1 MVRGGGGG
9 PSRRGRGRLRGGV
22 VGAEPGR
29 ARQGLRRVP
38 VAGRGRW
45 VRVVGRRVGEPDRFL
60 FI

>member
-9 PSRRGRGRLRGGV
+9 PSRRGCGWLRGGV

-29 ARQGLRRVP
+29 ARQGLRRVA